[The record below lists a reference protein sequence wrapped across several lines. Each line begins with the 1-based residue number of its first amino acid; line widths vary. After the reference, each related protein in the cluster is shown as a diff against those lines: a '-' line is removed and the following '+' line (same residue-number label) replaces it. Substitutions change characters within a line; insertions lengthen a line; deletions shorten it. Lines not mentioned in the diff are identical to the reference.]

1 MFIQPSSGLIIPQTE
16 HLKLA
21 GEIASH
27 WGNEAF
33 DMPSIDHEA
42 FVHGVTYHDQ
52 AFGTMDALSITG
64 MTPEARHTI
73 LTQLVAQDLGNPAS
87 NIVALMHVLR
97 LIGEDPKRTE
107 LKNQCLN
114 RIDREIEKTPYL
126 HHDFAWAD
134 PITELCDNISFDLC
148 LEEPTPA
155 VGHVYRQLHDTK
167 TVPITYTI
175 NGSLIT
181 LDPWPLNVQK
191 IEGSMVGYEQEGY
204 PTSAAHKIPYC
215 IAPASSA

>member
-1 MFIQPSSGLIIPQTE
+1 MFIQPSTGFIIPQTE

-27 WGNEAF
+27 WGNESF
-33 DMPSIDHEA
+33 HKPTIDHEA
-42 FVHGVTYHDQ
+42 FVHGVTYHDR

-73 LTQLVAQDLGNPAS
+73 LTQLVAQDLGNPVS

-97 LIGEDPKRTE
+97 LIGVDPKRTE

-155 VGHVYRQLHDTK
+155 VGHVYQLRNDKEQT
-167 TVPITYTI
+167 PITYTI
-175 NGSLIT
+175 RAAIIT
-181 LDPWPLNVQK
+181 LDPWPLDVALV
-191 IEGSMVGYEQEGY
+191 EGWLIGYEQVGY
-204 PTSAAHKIPYC
+204 PKSPPHKIPYH
-215 IAPASSA
+215 IKPASSA